1 MEKELAAQIRRTKIN
16 SAIIGTIAVVGL
28 LPVAVL
34 APNVLGALGKTS
46 FLTQRKKRMQK
57 SFTRL
62 VQAGYIALE
71 TEGSS
76 KRARLTKKG
85 EWFAARIGAGTL
97 IPKKPRRWDG
107 KWRMLIFDIPET
119 RKKSRAQLRLTLMG
133 LGFRRLQDSVWVYPY
148 DCEDFI
154 TVLKLD
160 MKMGK
165 DVLYVIADRIEN
177 DKALRTHFNLDQQ
190 RV

>member
-1 MEKELAAQIRRTKIN
+1 MGTMEKALAAQIRRTKIN
-16 SAIIGTIAVVGL
+16 SAIIGTIAVAGL

-46 FLTQRKKRMQK
+46 FLTQRKRRMQK

-107 KWRMLIFDIPET
+107 KWRMLIFDIPES
-119 RKKSRAQLRLTLMG
+119 RKTHRDVFRRKLID
-133 LGFRRLQDSVWVYPY
+133 LGFERIQDSVWRHKYPCQKEIEFLSHLYEIYPY
-148 DCEDFI
+148 
-154 TVLKLD
+154 VD
-160 MKMGK
+160 MIEGKMAK
-165 DVLYVIADRIEN
+165 
-177 DKALRTHFNLDQQ
+177 F
-190 RV
+190 